1 MANIAKIFV
10 IIVTYKGHQW
20 YERCFT
26 SLRNSEYPVQTIV
39 IDNASND
46 GTVEYI
52 RESFPEIHLIES
64 KENLGFGRANN
75 LGMRYALDQGCDY
88 VFLLNQDTWIEPN
101 SISEL
106 VKIHHHYPEY
116 GVLSPMHVTADM
128 KGLYIEIEDGKT
140 DHANSLLSDCYFQS
154 LKDVYTFKYI
164 NAAAWLMTRKTLET
178 IGGFDPIFF
187 LYGEDDNYLQRME
200 YHGVKLGLAPKIQII
215 HDHQKKMENMTR
227 EYRLYRAEQS
237 KLVEYTNV
245 LKSFSTKS
253 FLWYLY
259 RKLIISLFLCD
270 RSRTKQIKK
279 EITFFKKYRRSIQL
293 SRMINKKQGSS
304 WLKNGYYNLS

>member
-1 MANIAKIFV
+1 MNKSVSIFV

-20 YERCFT
+20 YDRCFT
-26 SLRNSEYPVQTIV
+26 SLRESSMPLKTIV
-39 IDNASND
+39 VDNASDD

-75 LGMRYALDQGCDY
+75 IGMRYALDHGCDY
-88 VFLLNQDTWIEPN
+88 VFLLNQDAWVEPN

-106 VKIHHHYPEY
+106 VKIHQQHPGY
-116 GVLSPMHVTADM
+116 GVLSPMHVTADK

-164 NAAAWLMTRKTLET
+164 NAAAWLMTRQTLET

-215 HDHQKKMENMTR
+215 HDHQENTGQISDEYKK
-227 EYRLYRAEQS
+227 YRAEQC
-237 KLVEYTNV
+237 KIVEYVNV
-245 LKSFSTKS
+245 LNRFSTFKYQV
-253 FLWYLY
+253 YLL
-259 RKLIISLFLCD
+259 RKIVSSICQIDRRKAMLFKNELNLFIKYK
-270 RSRTKQIKK
+270 TQIK
-279 EITFFKKYRRSIQL
+279 I
-293 SRMINKKQGSS
+293 SRNINILKGTN
-304 WLKNGYYNLS
+304 WL

>member
-20 YERCFT
+20 YERCFA
-26 SLRNSEYPVQTIV
+26 SLRDSEYPVQTIV

-52 RESFPEIHLIES
+52 REHFPEIHVIES

-75 LGMRYALDQGCDY
+75 IGMRYALDHGCDY
-88 VFLLNQDTWIEPN
+88 VFLLNQDTWIVPN

-106 VKIHHHYPEY
+106 VKNHHQYPEY
-116 GVLSPMHVTADM
+116 GVLSPMHVTADK
-128 KGLYIEIEDGKT
+128 KGLYIQIEDGKT

-178 IGGFDPIFF
+178 VGGFDPIFF

-215 HDHQKKMENMTR
+215 HDHQNGVRNHTN
-227 EYRLYRAEQS
+227 EYRHYRYVQS
-237 KLVEYTNV
+237 KLAEYTNI
-245 LKSFSTKS
+245 LKPLSFQER
-253 FLWYLY
+253 LRYLY
-259 RKLIISLFLCD
+259 RNLLVSILLFKRQSITLYIEEIKLLQKYKLQIQN
-270 RSRTKQIKK
+270 SRRINSIKQP
-279 EITFFKKYRRSIQL
+279 
-293 SRMINKKQGSS
+293 S
-304 WLKNGYYNLS
+304 WL

>member
-1 MANIAKIFV
+1 MLPKLFV

-46 GTVEYI
+46 GSVEYI
-52 RESFPEIHLIES
+52 REHFPEIHLIES

-75 LGMRYALDQGCDY
+75 IGMRYALDHGCDY
-88 VFLLNQDTWIEPN
+88 VFLLNQDTWIEPT
-101 SISEL
+101 SISDL
-106 VKIHHHYPEY
+106 VRIHQQYPEY
-116 GVLSPMHVTADM
+116 GVLSPMHVTADK

-178 IGGFDPIFF
+178 VGGFDPIFF

-215 HDHQKKMENMTR
+215 HDHQKGERDNTN

-237 KLVEYTNV
+237 KLAEYTNI
-245 LKSFSTKS
+245 LKPLFTNRYL
-253 FLWYLY
+253 FYLY
-259 RKLIISLFLCD
+259 RKLIVSLFLLD
-270 RSRTKQIKK
+270 QSKTKQVKN
-279 EITFFKKYRRSIQL
+279 EINFFKKYRKRIQL
-293 SRMINKKQGSS
+293 SRINNKQKGSS
-304 WLKNGYYNLS
+304 WLKND

>member
-39 IDNASND
+39 IDNSSND

-75 LGMRYALDQGCDY
+75 IGMRYALDHGCDY
-88 VFLLNQDTWIEPN
+88 VFLLNQDAWVEPN
-101 SISEL
+101 SINEL
-106 VKIHHHYPEY
+106 VKIHQQYPEY
-116 GVLSPMHVTADM
+116 GVLSPMHVTADK

-140 DHANSLLSDCYFQS
+140 DHSNSLLSDCYFQS

-164 NAAAWLMTRKTLET
+164 NAAAWLMTRQTLET
-178 IGGFDPIFF
+178 LGGFDPIFF

-215 HDHQKKMENMTR
+215 HDHHTIVKNNTNENR
-227 EYRLYRAEQS
+227 QYRTIQS
-237 KLVEYTNV
+237 KLVEYTNI
-245 LKSFSTKS
+245 LKPLSVQVH
-253 FLWYLY
+253 LIYLY
-259 RKLIISLFLCD
+259 RKLLVSLFL
-270 RSRTKQIKK
+270 
-279 EITFFKKYRRSIQL
+279 FKKQSITQYIEEINL
-293 SRMINKKQGSS
+293 LQKYKLQIQNSRKINSIKQPS
-304 WLKNGYYNLS
+304 WL

>member
-1 MANIAKIFV
+1 MRKVFV
-10 IIVTYKGHQW
+10 IIVTYRGHQW

-46 GTVEYI
+46 GTIEYI
-52 RESFPEIHLIES
+52 REIFPEIHLIES

-75 LGMRYALDQGCDY
+75 IGMRYALDHDCDY
-88 VFLLNQDTWIEPN
+88 VFLLNQDAWIEPN

-106 VKIHHHYPEY
+106 VKIHELYPEY
-116 GVLSPMHVTADM
+116 GVLSPMHVTADK

-200 YHGVKLGLAPKIQII
+200 YHGVKLGLVPKTQII
-215 HDHQKKMENMTR
+215 HDHQESENSKTKN
-227 EYRLYRAEQS
+227 YKFYRAEQS
-237 KLVEYTNV
+237 KLVEYTNI
-245 LKSFSTKS
+245 LKPFSVNKYAM
-253 FLWYLY
+253 YLY
-259 RKLIISLFLCD
+259 RKWILNCLSVDNTERRRIYNEIVFFNKFKQQVCIS
-270 RSRTKQIKK
+270 RNVNKQKG
-279 EITFFKKYRRSIQL
+279 L
-293 SRMINKKQGSS
+293 S
-304 WLKNGYYNLS
+304 WL

>member
-52 RESFPEIHLIES
+52 REYFPEIHLVES

-75 LGMRYALDQGCDY
+75 IGMRYALDHGCDY
-88 VFLLNQDTWIEPN
+88 VFLLNQDTWIEPC

-106 VKIHHHYPEY
+106 VKIHQQHLEY
-116 GVLSPMHVTADM
+116 GVLSPMHVTAD
-128 KGLYIEIEDGKT
+128 KKALYIEIEDGKT
-140 DHANSLLSDCYFQS
+140 DHANSLLSDCYCQS

-164 NAAAWLMTRKTLET
+164 NAAAWLMTRQTLET
-178 IGGFDPIFF
+178 VGGFDPIFF

-200 YHGVKLGLAPKIQII
+200 YHGIKLGLVPKVQII
-215 HDHQKKMENMTR
+215 HDHHESEKSLTTEYKN
-227 EYRLYRAEQS
+227 YRLLQC
-237 KLVEYTNV
+237 KLVEYTNI
-245 LKSFSTKS
+245 LKQLSIQRYM
-253 FLWYLY
+253 LYLY
-259 RKLIISLFLCD
+259 RKWLLSVVTLDKFG
-270 RSRTKQIKK
+270 IKK
-279 EITFFKKYRRSIQL
+279 FKDEIVVFRKYKRQIQK
-293 SRMINKKQGSS
+293 SREINKQKGPS
-304 WLKNGYYNLS
+304 WLL

>member
-52 RESFPEIHLIES
+52 HEHFPEVLLIDS

-75 LGMRYALDQGCDY
+75 LGMRYALDHGCDY
-88 VFLLNQDTWIEPN
+88 IFLLNQDTWIEPN

-106 VKIHHHYPEY
+106 VKIHQQYPEY
-116 GVLSPMHVTADM
+116 GVLSPMHVTAD
-128 KGLYIEIEDGKT
+128 KKDLYIEIEDGKT

-164 NAAAWLMTRKTLET
+164 NAAAWLITRKTLET

-215 HDHQKKMENMTR
+215 HDHQENKSVILD
-227 EYRLYRAEQS
+227 EYKRYRAEQCRI
-237 KLVEYTNV
+237 VEYVNILRPFSYWRYQIYLLRKI
-245 LKSFSTKS
+245 LKNFCTFDWKQVHGIRCELNL
-253 FLWYLY
+253 FVRY
-259 RKLIISLFLCD
+259 KKQIIIS
-270 RSRTKQIKK
+270 RS
-279 EITFFKKYRRSIQL
+279 L
-293 SRMINKKQGSS
+293 NVKQGKT
-304 WLKNGYYNLS
+304 WL

>member
-1 MANIAKIFV
+1 MRKVFV

-26 SLRNSEYPVQTIV
+26 SLRDSEYPVQTIV

-52 RESFPEIHLIES
+52 REHFPEIHLIES

-75 LGMRYALDQGCDY
+75 IGLRYALDHGCDY
-88 VFLLNQDTWIEPN
+88 VFLLNQDAWIQPN

-106 VKIHHHYPEY
+106 VKSHEQFPEY
-116 GVLSPMHVTADM
+116 GVLSPMHITADK
-128 KGLYIEIEDGKT
+128 KGLFIEIEDGKI

-164 NAAAWLMTRKTLET
+164 NAAAWLITRRTLET
-178 IGGFDPIFF
+178 VGGFDPIFF

-200 YHGVKLGLAPKIQII
+200 YHGVKLGLIPKVQII
-215 HDHQKKMENMTR
+215 HDHQETEKNKTR

-237 KLVEYTNV
+237 KLVEYANI
-245 LKSFSTKS
+245 LKPLSMKKYTI
-253 FLWYLY
+253 YLY
-259 RKLIISLFLCD
+259 CKWLLKILLVNKVGIKRIYDEIVFFNQYKEQIR
-270 RSRTKQIKK
+270 RSRIVNEQKG
-279 EITFFKKYRRSIQL
+279 L
-293 SRMINKKQGSS
+293 S
-304 WLKNGYYNLS
+304 WL